1 MDKSKNVLSNLM
13 WRFAER
19 FCAQGIS
26 FVISI
31 VLARLLKPEDYGT
44 VALTTIFIAILD
56 VFVNCGMGTALVQKK
71 EADNLDFSTVFLFNI
86 VWCTLLYILLFLL
99 APFIATFYGNDEFVL
114 LIRIAGLAI
123 VISGIKNVFQAYISK
138 NMQFKK
144 FFYAALG
151 GTLLSG
157 VVGIILAYKGFG
169 AWALVLQ
176 NLLNMLVDTIV
187 LCIVIDWHIQM
198 EFSFQRLKRLFSFG
212 WKLFISNLLETI
224 YNNMRSLVIGK
235 YYSTADLAFY
245 EKGQGWPKLIIGN
258 INSSID
264 SVLLPALS
272 AEQDKVTRVKEMT
285 RKAIKVSSYVIWPM
299 LIGLIAIAEPL
310 VKVVLTEKWLPCTLY
325 LQLACSVY
333 MFWPI
338 HTANL
343 NAIQAMGRSD
353 IFLKLEI
360 VKKIIGIASL
370 LLTIPRGVQA
380 IAIGYAIT
388 APIFALINMI
398 PNIKLLDYSVKEQVR
413 DIIPSSLM
421 TFIMFFAVKIVKVL
435 EVSDLYMVLIQIS
448 VGVSVYLMLSVYTRM
463 SPFAYLVDVL
473 KKYR

>member
-187 LCIVIDWHIQM
+187 D
-198 EFSFQRLKRLFSFG
+198 RK
-212 WKLFISNLLETI
+212 
-224 YNNMRSLVIGK
+224 
-235 YYSTADLAFY
+235 
-245 EKGQGWPKLIIGN
+245 
-258 INSSID
+258 
-264 SVLLPALS
+264 SV
-272 AEQDKVTRVKEMT
+272 V
-285 RKAIKVSSYVIWPM
+285 
-299 LIGLIAIAEPL
+299 
-310 VKVVLTEKWLPCTLY
+310 
-325 LQLACSVY
+325 
-333 MFWPI
+333 
-338 HTANL
+338 
-343 NAIQAMGRSD
+343 
-353 IFLKLEI
+353 
-360 VKKIIGIASL
+360 
-370 LLTIPRGVQA
+370 
-380 IAIGYAIT
+380 
-388 APIFALINMI
+388 
-398 PNIKLLDYSVKEQVR
+398 
-413 DIIPSSLM
+413 
-421 TFIMFFAVKIVKVL
+421 
-435 EVSDLYMVLIQIS
+435 
-448 VGVSVYLMLSVYTRM
+448 
-463 SPFAYLVDVL
+463 
-473 KKYR
+473 